1 MQLRP
6 LAPNFKIP
14 AMAMH
19 PLHGWIPR
27 KVTASQVTEV
37 MDGDVNP
44 FTKKPLSPAYK
55 KILEARKKLP
65 VYGYM
70 DEFYK
75 IVCMDLKL
83 RVLAQ

>member
-1 MQLRP
+1 
-6 LAPNFKIP
+6 
-14 AMAMH
+14 MAMH

-27 KVTASQVTEV
+27 NVTASQVTEV

-55 KILEARKKLP
+55 EILAARKKLP

-75 IVCMDLKL
+75 IVRSQLKL